1 MTDRETR
8 LGRDHDKWRIVV
20 RRAVEGAASGAWL
33 SLGGSTCQITALR
46 VWLACL
52 TLGKR

>member
-1 MTDRETR
+1 MADRDIR
-8 LGRDHDKWRIVV
+8 LGRDHGKWRIVV
-20 RRAVEGAASGAWL
+20 RSGVEGAASGAWL